1 MAKVLD
7 SDDGYNKYAKYYD
20 KDWFF
25 LDSFERGELFHL
37 LGDLRGKKVL
47 DIGCGSGRIIADL
60 RKFGA
65 TVIAADIS
73 EAMVLSTKKK
83 FPDIEVVISDVSNM
97 PFENDSFDFVIATF
111 LIVHLK
117 FLEPAFD
124 EIYRVL
130 KPGGSLILTNINQR
144 KSPKLQLA
152 DHEEIVI
159 KSYYHRPQNV
169 LDALETSL
177 FSIDKEKF
185 VYEGKTWI
193 NQLVKADK

>member
-47 DIGCGSGRIIADL
+47 DVGCGSGRIIADL

-65 TVIAADIS
+65 TVVAADIS
-73 EAMVLSTKKK
+73 ESMVHSTKKK
-83 FPDIEVVISDVSNM
+83 FPDIEVIISDVADM
-97 PFENDSFDFVIATF
+97 PFEDNSFDFVIATF

-117 FLEPAFD
+117 FLEPAFN
-124 EIYRVL
+124 EVNRVL
-130 KPGGSLILTNINQR
+130 KPGGSFILTNINQR
-144 KSPKLQLA
+144 KSPKLKVG
-152 DHEEIVI
+152 DKEEIVI
-159 KSYYHRPQNV
+159 KSFYHRPQNV
-169 LDALETSL
+169 LEDLESSL

-185 VYEGKTWI
+185 IYEGKTWI
-193 NQLVKADK
+193 NQLVKAVK